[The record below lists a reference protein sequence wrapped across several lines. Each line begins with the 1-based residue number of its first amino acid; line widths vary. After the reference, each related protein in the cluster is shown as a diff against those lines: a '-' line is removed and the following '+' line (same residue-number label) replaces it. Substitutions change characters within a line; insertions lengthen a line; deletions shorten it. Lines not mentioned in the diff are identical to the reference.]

1 MSRIF
6 FLLSLMCSLAAQCR
20 ELKFVGQESPA
31 FNSTVAGTY
40 TGAMIDIAQAICVRL
55 GHQCSFTGMPL
66 LRALTES
73 RIGHAD
79 AVLSLLL
86 NDERSAYLTFSDG
99 IIVSHVAFL
108 GKPGASPVRSESELD
123 GYTVASV
130 RGSTT
135 LRMLEDKAVRLSKMR
150 VMSETDIATI
160 LQKLHAGRYGEQG
173 LIFGPQVMLENAA
186 TELGIP
192 TVAVLVADKLE
203 FRLGFSKRLEPAIVS
218 DFNSELKK
226 LRSTGELARIAR
238 KYGLD
243 VD

>member
-1 MSRIF
+1 MPRIVI
-6 FLLSLMCSLAAQCR
+6 LLSLLLSLAAQGR

-31 FNSTVAGTY
+31 FNATVAGTY
-40 TGAMIDIAQAICVRL
+40 TGAMVEIAQTVCARL

-73 RIGHAD
+73 RAGRAD
-79 AVLSLLL
+79 AVLSLLF
-86 NDERSAYLTFSDG
+86 NDERSAYLNFTDG
-99 IIVSHVAFL
+99 IIVSRVAFL
-108 GKPGASPVRSESELD
+108 GNPGAGPVRNERELD

-150 VMSETDIATI
+150 VVAETDIATI
-160 LQKLHAGRYGEQG
+160 VQKLHAGRYGDKA
-173 LIFGPQVMLENAA
+173 LIFGPQAMLEITAA
-186 TELGIP
+186 ELEIK
-192 TVAVLVADKLE
+192 TVPVLVADKLE
-203 FRLGFSKRLEPAIVS
+203 FRIAFAKHLDAAVLAG
-218 DFNSELKK
+218 FNSELQK
-226 LRSTGELARIAR
+226 LRGTGELARIAR

>member
-1 MSRIF
+1 MSRIII
-6 FLLSLMCSLAAQCR
+6 LVSLMWCLAAQGR

-31 FNSTVAGTY
+31 FNSTVAGVY
-40 TGAMIDIAQAICVRL
+40 TGAMVEIAQVVCARL

-66 LRALTES
+66 IRALAET
-73 RIGHAD
+73 RAGRAD

-86 NDERSAYLTFSDG
+86 NDERSAYLTFTDG

-108 GKPGASPVRSESELD
+108 GNPGASPVRSETELD

-135 LRMLEDKAVRLSKMR
+135 LRMLEDKALRLSRMR
-150 VMSETDIATI
+150 VVAETDIATI
-160 LQKLHAGRYGEQG
+160 LQKMHAGRYGEKG
-173 LIFGPQVMLENAA
+173 LIFGPRVMLEVAA
-186 TELGIP
+186 AELEIP
-192 TVAVLVADKLE
+192 TVPVLVADKLE
-203 FRLGFSKRLEPAIVS
+203 FRLGFSKRLEPAIVA

-226 LRSTGELARIAR
+226 LRSAGELARITR

-243 VD
+243 AD